1 MENFIIRKPF
11 GDTFTYQYPSGKTV
25 KNKGIRRWV
34 KSLAIPPAWQ
44 EVQIDLD
51 RSAKVFAVGR
61 DAQNRKQYIYNPK
74 WTERASEQK
83 FERILRFAKALS
95 TMRRVTGQHITQRP
109 IDEKVVLACMT
120 RMLDDA
126 FFRPGNP
133 TYTKDNET
141 YGLTTLRVKH
151 MNISGNHVEFDYVG
165 KSHQQQHRE
174 VDDKHVAKVLTQLE
188 KMTGYELFDIKLPEG
203 ERKKV
208 TSQDLNQYIAQV
220 MGEDF
225 SAKDF
230 RTWAGTVL
238 MAVALEQIGPANDQ
252 KLSQSNVLAAVK
264 KVASELGNTPAVC
277 RANYIHPNVIFHYE
291 SGRTLAYFRK
301 QLKRTK
307 TKYFTPDEKA
317 TLKLLEYLVDTN

>member
-1 MENFIIRKPF
+1 MERYILRKPF
-11 GDTFTYQYPSGKTV
+11 GDKFTYQYPSGRTV
-25 KNKGIRRWV
+25 KNKGIKRWV
-34 KSLAIPPAWQ
+34 QSLAIPPAWQ
-44 EVQIDLD
+44 EVHIELD
-51 RSAKVFAVGR
+51 RSAKVLAFGR
-61 DAQNRKQYIYNPK
+61 DKQNRKQYIYNPK
-74 WTERASEQK
+74 WTEQASEQK
-83 FERILRFAKALS
+83 FARILRFAKALS

-109 IDEKVVLACMT
+109 INERVVLACMT
-120 RMLDDA
+120 RMLDDS

-133 TYTKDNET
+133 TYTKDNQT

-151 MNISGNHVEFDYVG
+151 MSIKHNQVEFDYIG

-174 VDDKHVAKVLTQLE
+174 IHDKHVTKILTQLE
-188 KMTGYELFDIKLPEG
+188 QMTGYELFDITLPEG
-203 ERKKV
+203 ERKKI
-208 TSQDLNQYIAQV
+208 TAQDLNQYIAEV

-238 MAVALEQIGPANDQ
+238 MAIALDEFGPADNE

-277 RANYIHPNVIFHYE
+277 RSNYIHPNVILHYE

-307 TKYFTPDEKA
+307 AKYFSPDEKA
-317 TLKLLEYLVDTN
+317 TLKLLEYLIDTN